1 MSANDPKRNRVCY
14 SVDMRICSRRE
25 IVLGGVATA
34 VALPFSP
41 VAAERHTN
49 PLKIPKLID
58 GVTGA
63 RKTFELDYD
72 KPTR

>member
-1 MSANDPKRNRVCY
+1 
-14 SVDMRICSRRE
+14 MRIFSRRE

-41 VAAERHTN
+41 MAAERHNN

-63 RKTFELDYD
+63 RRTFELDVAAGISNFLPD
-72 KPTR
+72 LPTPTLGIN

>member
-1 MSANDPKRNRVCY
+1 
-14 SVDMRICSRRE
+14 MRIFSRRE

-41 VAAERHTN
+41 MAAERHNN

-63 RKTFELDYD
+63 RRTFELDVAA
-72 KPTR
+72 RNFQFSARSSNSNARNQ